1 MLHYPDHIGKSLL
14 FKITEIEKIDNDLG
28 KHYIGI
34 LRLQEK
40 RISVIGEIKGM
51 IQAEEFEDEIRK
63 IDGAS

>member
-14 FKITEIEKIDNDLG
+14 YKIAEIEKIDNDLG

-63 IDGAS
+63 SNGAS